1 MSGGYVGQQLLNSIR
16 YKGYE
21 FPYNPSKSGY
31 STSRAYIA
39 HKYPELT
46 GIEVEDL
53 EAQEVFIT
61 GEGEFVGENAYSYWQ
76 QLLSVFNEGGVG
88 SFYHPI
94 YTNVTQALM
103 ISLESN
109 LEPREDYVSYSF
121 KFVAHQP
128 PKAINVTP
136 TSTET
141 THKTST
147 ATGKS
152 TTTDIVVGDV
162 VIVTGYAYYDS
173 YGSTPR
179 SAYKNGVKMTV
190 TRVNYKGTHPIH
202 VGSLGWC
209 ALSSVKKSNSVA
221 IKSTKSDVTYVVKS
235 GDTLSGI
242 CSRYGVS
249 WKKVASYNNL
259 ANPNKIYVGQKIIIP
274 ASLLG

>member
-109 LEPREDYVSYSF
+109 LEPREAYV
-121 KFVAHQP
+121 
-128 PKAINVTP
+128 
-136 TSTET
+136 
-141 THKTST
+141 
-147 ATGKS
+147 
-152 TTTDIVVGDV
+152 
-162 VIVTGYAYYDS
+162 AY
-173 YGSTPR
+173 
-179 SAYKNGVKMTV
+179 
-190 TRVNYKGTHPIH
+190 
-202 VGSLGWC
+202 
-209 ALSSVKKSNSVA
+209 
-221 IKSTKSDVTYVVKS
+221 
-235 GDTLSGI
+235 
-242 CSRYGVS
+242 
-249 WKKVASYNNL
+249 
-259 ANPNKIYVGQKIIIP
+259 
-274 ASLLG
+274 